1 MERRRVGR
9 LSMVEIPPDRPLRL
23 RSAAAACFDPDS
35 GVTDRTLQGAIRSG
49 ALTGYRIRGKLFTTP
64 ADIQAWLQR
73 CRVQGSLS
81 SCPPAPNIAPPA
93 TEASAAVAR
102 AHHAI
107 EQLMAPDNV

>member
-1 MERRRVGR
+1 VR
-9 LSMVEIPPDRPLRL
+9 EIPPDRPLRL
-23 RSAAAACFDPDS
+23 DAAAEAYFGPNS
-35 GVTDRTLQGAIRSG
+35 GITGRTLQRAIRTG
-49 ALTGYRIRGKLFTTP
+49 ALKGYTIAGKLFTTL

-102 AHHAI
+102 AEMAI
-107 EQLMAPDNV
+107 ERLRARS